1 MNKEELKKEVV
12 LRNNQLEKELE
23 KLRLKYPV
31 IREDIDNL
39 DLLIN
44 ETLKLCKEWYKNGN

>member
-1 MNKEELKKEVV
+1 MTKKE
-12 LRNNQLEKELE
+12 LILKQNQLEKELE

>member
-31 IREDIDNL
+31 IRRDIDNL

>member
-1 MNKEELKKEVV
+1 MNREELKKE
-12 LRNNQLEKELE
+12 LILKNKLLENELE

-31 IREDIDNL
+31 IRQDIDNL

-44 ETLKLCKEWYKNGN
+44 ETMGLYKEWYKNEN

>member
-1 MNKEELKKEVV
+1 MTKKE
-12 LRNNQLEKELE
+12 LILKHNQLEKELE

-44 ETLKLCKEWYKNGN
+44 ETLKLYKEWYKNGN